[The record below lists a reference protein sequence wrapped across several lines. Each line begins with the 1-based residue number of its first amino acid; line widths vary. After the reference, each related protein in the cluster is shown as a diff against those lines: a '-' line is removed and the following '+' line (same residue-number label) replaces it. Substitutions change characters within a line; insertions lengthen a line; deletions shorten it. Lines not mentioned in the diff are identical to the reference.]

1 MSYPFIDHP
10 HKMNPSL
17 IVSKFPIQCQSSKCS
32 KSFQPSV
39 YRPQPVSMVLSW
51 CPSSWVSVSI
61 ILDCSVHPRSVSL
74 FLIQFPFYL
83 LSDPHPYPVSVVP
96 FQYPS
101 SSSHVLHRHRVFIIP
116 IIPIQC
122 CSSPSIFAP
131 PQSSFHHP
139 HTVSIPVK
147 LMYVYHNCSKYGV
160 FAMIS

>member
-1 MSYPFIDHP
+1 MW
-10 HKMNPSL
+10 
-17 IVSKFPIQCQSSKCS
+17 S
-32 KSFQPSV
+32 KSFQSTV
-39 YRPQPVSMVLSW
+39 YRPQPVSMVPSW

-101 SSSHVLHRHRVFIIP
+101 SSSHVPHWHRVFIIP

-122 CSSPSIFAP
+122 CSSPSSFTP

-139 HTVSIPVK
+139 HPVSIPVK
-147 LMYVYHNCSKYGV
+147 GMYMYHDCSKCGV